1 MTELLRVLKALLQ
14 RLGKAIGR
22 VNNMFLLT
30 ASFYAGFL
38 PIALLRRLAR
48 KPELPPRWLKR
59 DPLEPE
65 HFRKQF

>member
-22 VNNMFLLT
+22 VNNTLLLT

-38 PIALLRRLAR
+38 LIALLRRLAR
-48 KPELPPRWLKR
+48 KPAPPRWLKR
-59 DPLEPE
+59 DPWEPE